1 MSSLAPAR
9 IDVRDIAPVE
19 RHRLIFERFAALPA
33 GEAME
38 LVNDHD
44 PVALRLQFEDRLPG
58 RFEWTVLESGPDL
71 WRVRIA
77 SVSPAHAAARE
88 DSCCSGGACCG

>member
-1 MSSLAPAR
+1 MSSLASRP
-9 IDVRDIAPVE
+9 IDIRGIAPAE
-19 RHRLIFERFAALPA
+19 RHPLIFNRFAALQA

-44 PVALRLQFEDRLPG
+44 PVPLRLQFEDRVPG
-58 RFEWTVLESGPDL
+58 RFEWTYLESGPAL
-71 WRVRIA
+71 WRVRIG

>member
-1 MSSLAPAR
+1 MSSHASTR
-9 IDVRDIAPVE
+9 IDVRDIAPFE
-19 RHRLIFERFAALPA
+19 RHRLIFERFAALQA

-44 PVALRLQFEDRLPG
+44 PVPLRFQFEDRLPG
-58 RFEWTVLESGPDL
+58 RFDWAYLESGPEL

-77 SVSPAHAAARE
+77 SVSSAHAAARE